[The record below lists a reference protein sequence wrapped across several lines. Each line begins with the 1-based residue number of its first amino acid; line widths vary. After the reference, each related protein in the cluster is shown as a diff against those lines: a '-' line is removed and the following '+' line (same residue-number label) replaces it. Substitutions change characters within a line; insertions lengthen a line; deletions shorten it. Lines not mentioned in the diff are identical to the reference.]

1 MGILRS
7 VLRAITREF
16 ECMASDLNQSHI
28 GKYLIVR
35 EHDGSALVGRIAAV
49 SRGSDAVTVR
59 FDSMPPDPTYN
70 PVRLDLHAAVIVKD
84 R

>member
-16 ECMASDLNQSHI
+16 ECMASGLDDSHI

-35 EHDGSALVGRIAAV
+35 EHDGSALVGRMAAV
-49 SRGSDAVTVR
+49 SSGSDAVTVW

-70 PVRLDLHAAVIVKD
+70 PVRLDPHATVIVKD

>member
-16 ECMASDLNQSHI
+16 ECMASDLNESHI

-35 EHDGSALVGRIAAV
+35 EHDGSALVGRMAAV
-49 SRGSDAVTVR
+49 SSGSDAVTVW

-70 PVRLDLHAAVIVKD
+70 PVRLDPHATVIVKD

>member
-1 MGILRS
+1 
-7 VLRAITREF
+7 
-16 ECMASDLNQSHI
+16 MASGLDDSHI

-35 EHDGSALVGRIAAV
+35 EHDGSALVGRIAAA

-70 PVRLDLHAAVIVKD
+70 PVRLDPHAAVIVKD